1 MQINSKYYMGHNHS
15 HNHVD
20 ENQSNKQLTIA
31 VIINILLTVA
41 QVIGGVF
48 SGSLSLIAD
57 ALHNLSDA
65 GAIFIALVAR
75 KIGNKPANGTHH
87 FGYKRAEILAT
98 LFNSS
103 TLIIIGVY
111 LIFESISS
119 YLNPQPINGWI
130 VVWIAALA
138 LIIDLATAFLTYRAG
153 ANHSINIK
161 AAFIHNISDAM
172 ASIVVIIAG
181 TLIILY
187 QWYIVDLIAT
197 VLISVYVIYHGI
209 LLLKQSC
216 QILMQA
222 APNNID
228 THAISNALRS
238 EFNIESVTSIRLW
251 QLDDKENYCELIINT
266 QHLINLPV
274 VKSFLH
280 NNFNIEN
287 CIIEIQPNTQRLN

>member
-1 MQINSKYYMGHNHS
+1 MAHDHS
-15 HNHVD
+15 HSHVD
-20 ENQSNKQLTIA
+20 ENQSDKQLAVA
-31 VIINILLTVA
+31 VIINVLLTVT
-41 QVIGGVF
+41 QVIGGIF

-65 GAIFIALVAR
+65 GAIFIALIAR
-75 KIGNKPANGTHH
+75 KIGNKPADVTHH

-98 LFNSS
+98 LFNST
-103 TLIIIGVY
+103 TLIIIGLY
-111 LIFESISS
+111 LIFEAISS

-130 VVWIAALA
+130 VVWVAAIALV
-138 LIIDLATAFLTYRAG
+138 IDLATAYLTYRAG
-153 ANHSINIK
+153 ANQSINIK

-209 LLLKQSC
+209 LLLKQSGK
-216 QILMQA
+216 ILMQA

-228 THAISNALRS
+228 THAISHAISN
-238 EFNIESVTSIRLW
+238 EFNIESVVSIKLW
-251 QLDDKENYCELIINT
+251 QLDDKENYCELVVST
-266 QHLINLPV
+266 QQTIDLPA
-274 VKSFLH
+274 VKGFLH
-280 NNFNIEN
+280 DNFNIEN
-287 CIIEIQPNTQRLN
+287 CIIETRPIANKSAA

>member
-1 MQINSKYYMGHNHS
+1 MAHDHS
-15 HNHVD
+15 HSHVD
-20 ENQSNKQLTIA
+20 ENQSDKQLTVA
-31 VIINILLTVA
+31 VVINVLLTVA

-65 GAIFIALVAR
+65 AAIFIALVAR
-75 KIGNKPANGTHH
+75 KIGNKPADTTHH

-103 TLIIIGVY
+103 TLILIGVY
-111 LIFESISS
+111 LIFEAISS

-130 VVWIAALA
+130 VVWVAAIALV
-138 LIIDLATAFLTYRAG
+138 IDLATAFLTYRAG

-161 AAFIHNISDAM
+161 AAFIHNVSDAM

-187 QWYIVDLIAT
+187 QWYIFDLIAT
-197 VLISVYVIYHGI
+197 VLISLYVIYHGI

-216 QILMQA
+216 KILMQA
-222 APNNID
+222 APSNVD
-228 THAISNALRS
+228 TDAISHAISN
-238 EFNIESVTSIRLW
+238 EFNIESVMSIKLW
-251 QLDDKENYCELIINT
+251 QLDDKENYCELIIST
-266 QHLINLPV
+266 QHVIDLAA

-280 NNFNIEN
+280 DNFKIEN
-287 CIIEIQPNTQRLN
+287 CIIEIQSITNKSLI